1 MQNHLYFK
9 LIACENSSKI
19 SLDDGQIYFLMIW
32 FNASTKILRHKDIE
46 SQKRKKKKKN
56 RVSINDKTDS
66 KGRGGR
72 KGFWIGLSTGW
83 FRSGLCPTQNLP
95 DKFGSLI
102 FGPAADR

>member
-46 SQKRKKKKKN
+46 SQKRKK
-56 RVSINDKTDS
+56 RIE
-66 KGRGGR
+66 
-72 KGFWIGLSTGW
+72 L
-83 FRSGLCPTQNLP
+83 
-95 DKFGSLI
+95 
-102 FGPAADR
+102 A